1 MSANSLEAIWRRY
14 DEAERRLSTPLS
26 QRMLD
31 MAELAPGQQVL
42 DLACGRGEPAI
53 PAAWRVHPGGQVL
66 AQDLEASMLALAQ
79 ERAAA
84 EGLPEGLLQLRE
96 GNAEQLD
103 GIADAQF
110 DAVLL
115 RWGLMYFNQP
125 LAALREL
132 RRVLKPGG
140 RFVAALWVEPEQASF
155 FTLPR
160 RVLAPWRELPAPDFT
175 QPGTFAYAD
184 QSRIEQDLAAAGLQ
198 LLAIEQQWV
207 PVMEAAS
214 DEALIGWVRSF
225 GLNRA
230 MAGLDEAAQQAWEAA
245 LLAACEPLR
254 ETDGFIRLGGISRQV
269 LAERARN

>member
-1 MSANSLEAIWRRY
+1 MSASSLEAIWRRF

-26 QRMLD
+26 QRMLEL
-31 MAELAPGQQVL
+31 AALAPGQQVL

-66 AQDLEASMLALAQ
+66 AQDLDASMLSLAR
-79 ERAAA
+79 ERASAV
-84 EGLPEGLLQLRE
+84 GLPAGLLQLRE
-96 GNAEQLD
+96 GNAERLD
-103 GIADAQF
+103 GLADAHF

-115 RWGLMYFNQP
+115 RWGLMYFKQP
-125 LAALREL
+125 LTALHEV

-160 RVLAPWRELPAPDFT
+160 RVLAPWRELPLPDLT
-175 QPGTFAYAD
+175 QPGTFAYAE

-198 LLAIEQQWV
+198 LLALEQQWV
-207 PVMEAAS
+207 PVMEAA
-214 DEALIGWVRSF
+214 DAEDLIAWVRSF

-254 ETDGFIRLGGISRQV
+254 EADGFIRLGGISRQV
-269 LAERARN
+269 LAERTKD